1 MGVTLAL
8 PWLDRQGR
16 FSWLRAATLA
26 GLLLPLVL
34 LAQAW
39 LTDNLG
45 PDPVEQATHETGR
58 WAIRFLLL
66 ALVVTPLGRILAWP
80 KLLQLRRMV
89 GLAALAWAMLHF
101 GIYVAEQ
108 NFVLWRVAAEIAQ
121 RFYLVIGF
129 TVLCGLAVLGWT
141 STDGWMRRLGRR
153 WKRLHRL
160 VYVLA
165 PLALLH
171 AFIQSKADVSQA
183 VLLTALL
190 LWLMGWRA
198 LPARW
203 QASLVALAGLS
214 VAAMLGAAAVEYLW
228 YAVATNLPA
237 ARIAAANLDLSFS
250 PRPAVLAGMIAAG
263 GVALLGVW
271 RVVGPRR
278 PA

>member
-8 PWLDRQGR
+8 PWLDRRGR
-16 FSWLRAATLA
+16 FSWLRAAVLA
-26 GLLLPLVL
+26 GLVLPFALLV
-34 LAQAW
+34 QAW
-39 LTDNLG
+39 LTGSLG

-58 WAIRFLLL
+58 WAIRFLMLT
-66 ALVVTPLGRILAWP
+66 LVVTPLGRIMGWP
-80 KLLQLRRMV
+80 KLFQLRRMI
-89 GLAALAWAMLHF
+89 GLGALAWATLHF

-108 NFVLWRVAAEIAQ
+108 NFILWRVASEIAQ

-141 STDGWMRRLGRR
+141 STDDWMRRLGRR

-160 VYVLA
+160 VFLLA

-203 QASLVALAGLS
+203 QGKLWALAGLS

-237 ARIAAANLDLSFS
+237 ARIAAANLDLTFG

-263 GVALLGVW
+263 AVVVVGAW
-271 RVVGPRR
+271 RVVGGRR
-278 PA
+278 AA